1 MLCLTLS
8 IGCSKSLVRTE
19 YIKQTLPAKPVPPE
33 YYPVEWTVDEEGNYQ
48 LDEKNAKNLLKNMAL
63 MRDYLRQWEKIYEGG
78 E

>member
-1 MLCLTLS
+1 
-8 IGCSKSLVRTE
+8 VRTE
-19 YIKQTLPAKPVPPE
+19 YIKQTLPAKPEPPK
-33 YYPVEWTVDEEGNYQ
+33 YYPVEWTVDEEGRYC